1 MGITK
6 LLYGDCMEWLPKLP
20 EGQTSLILA
29 DLPYNITDAEYDKNI
44 IPLPELWQEYKR
56 ILQPGGIVALFAAQ
70 PFTTKLINSN
80 PAWFKYCWYWDKVA
94 STGALFAK
102 VQPMRRIEEILIF
115 QKPIDWLVIPEVKAI
130 QEYLYQGKE
139 RAGLTAP
146 KLHKLFNSYMYRH
159 YFTNSQWAMI
169 PERDYK
175 KLQAAAPDVFSRPYS
190 EMEKAYRAAC
200 QRYKLD
206 NGTAS
211 MRYFPQGTY
220 KLDTPR
226 QNGVKQTEIY
236 KKNTKVSYMQEFS
249 GYPSNIIQIVS
260 QTAETANNKRVHP
273 SQKPV
278 ALLEYIIK
286 TYTKPG
292 ELVVDNTMGSGSTGV
307 AAINTGR
314 GFIGMELDAAYYN
327 TAVQRIKEAKQHKQQ
342 EAAKGGTDGEPA
354 RQGVTES
361 DTQPQ
366 RPAVG
371 SLFDM
376 AYEPAANAGGV
387 MRREWHTEAQRAG
400 WAV

>member
-1 MGITK
+1 MSITK

-20 EGQTSLILA
+20 EGQASLILT

-56 ILQPGGIVALFAAQ
+56 ILQPGGIVALFASQ

-80 PAWFKYCWYWDKVA
+80 PAWFKYCWYWDKVC

-130 QEYLYQGKE
+130 QEYLYQGKQE
-139 RAGLTAP
+139 AGLTSEQ
-146 KLHKLFNSYMYRH
+146 LYDLLGSYMFRH
-159 YFTNSQWAMI
+159 YFAETQWVMI
-169 PERDYK
+169 PERNYI
-175 KLQAAAPDVFSRPYS
+175 KLQEAAPEIFTKPYS
-190 EMEKAYRAAC
+190 EMKQTYNAALK
-200 QRYKLD
+200 QYKLA

-211 MRYFPQGTY
+211 ARYYPQGVY
-220 KLDTPR
+220 KLDVPKMQR
-226 QNGVKQTEIY
+226 VRKTEIY
-236 KKNTKVSYMQEFS
+236 KKHTAGEYTQEYS
-249 GYPSNIIQIVS
+249 GYPTNVIQITS
-260 QTAETANNKRVHP
+260 QAAETANSKRVHP

-286 TYTKPG
+286 TYTQPG

-327 TAVQRIKEAKQHKQQ
+327 AAVQRIKEAKRQKQQ
-342 EAAKGGTDGEPA
+342 EAAKGGTDDEPA

-361 DTQPQ
+361 DTQPR
-366 RPAVG
+366 RPDMG
-371 SLFDM
+371 SLFDSLT
-376 AYEPAANAGGV
+376 G
-387 MRREWHTEAQRAG
+387 
-400 WAV
+400 

>member
-1 MGITK
+1 MSITK

-20 EGQTSLILA
+20 GGQTSLILA

-56 ILQPGGIVALFAAQ
+56 ILQPGGIVALFASQ

-80 PAWFKYCWYWDKVA
+80 PAWFKYCWYWDKVC

-139 RAGLTAP
+139 KAGLTAP
-146 KLHKLFNSYMYRH
+146 KLHKLFNSHMGRH
-159 YFTNSQWAMI
+159 YFTNSQWVMI
-169 PERDYK
+169 PKRDYE
-175 KLQAAAPDVFSRPYS
+175 KLQAAASDIFTLPYS
-190 EMEKAYRAAC
+190 QMERAYRAAC

-211 MRYFPQGTY
+211 MRYFPQGVY
-220 KLDTPR
+220 KLDKPI
-226 QNGVKQTEIY
+226 QNGVKRTEIY
-236 KKNTKVSYMQEFS
+236 KKNTKASYLQEFS
-249 GYPSNIIQIVS
+249 GYPSNVIQIAS
-260 QTAETANNKRVHP
+260 QTNEIANSKRVHP

-286 TYTKPG
+286 TYTKAG

-314 GFIGMELDAAYYN
+314 GFIGIELDGGYYN
-327 TAVQRIKEAKQHKQQ
+327 AAVKRIKEAKQQKQQ
-342 EAAKGGTDGEPA
+342 EAAKGSTDGEPA

-361 DTQPQ
+361 DTQAK

-371 SLFDM
+371 SLFDSL
-376 AYEPAANAGGV
+376 AGQESQQG
-387 MRREWHTEAQRAG
+387 G
-400 WAV
+400 AVC

>member
-1 MGITK
+1 MSITK

-20 EGQTSLILA
+20 GGQTSLILA

-80 PAWFKYCWYWDKVA
+80 PAWFKYCWYWDKIC

-146 KLHKLFNSYMYRH
+146 KLYKLFNSHMGRH
-159 YFTNSQWAMI
+159 YFNHSQWTMI
-169 PERDYK
+169 PARDYE
-175 KLQAAAPDVFSRPYS
+175 KLQAAAPDIFTKPYS
-190 EMEKAYRAAC
+190 EMERAYRAAC

-211 MRYFPQGTY
+211 ARYYPQGVY
-220 KLDTPR
+220 KLDEPKLQKVR
-226 QNGVKQTEIY
+226 KTEIY
-236 KKNTKVSYMQEFS
+236 KKQASEYTQEYS
-249 GYPSNIIQIVS
+249 GYPTNVIQIAS
-260 QTAETANNKRVHP
+260 QTAETANSKRVHP

-292 ELVVDNTMGSGSTGV
+292 ELVVDNTMGSGSAGV

-314 GFIGMELDAAYYN
+314 SFIGMELDAAYYN
-327 TAVQRIKEAKQHKQQ
+327 AAVQRIKEAKQQKQQ
-342 EAAKGGTDGEPA
+342 EAAPGGTDEKEA

-361 DTQPQ
+361 DTQAK

-371 SLFDM
+371 SLFDSL
-376 AYEPAANAGGV
+376 AGQESQQG
-387 MRREWHTEAQRAG
+387 G
-400 WAV
+400 AVC

>member
-1 MGITK
+1 MSITK

-20 EGQTSLILA
+20 GGQTSLILA
-29 DLPYNITDAEYDKNI
+29 DLPYNITDAEYDTNI

-80 PAWFKYCWYWDKVA
+80 PAWFKYCWYWDKVC

-115 QKPIDWLVIPEVKAI
+115 QKPIDWLVIPEVKAV

-139 RAGLTAP
+139 QAGLTAP
-146 KLHKLFNSYMYRH
+146 KLHELFNSYMYRH
-159 YFTNSQWAMI
+159 YFTNSQWTMI

-175 KLQAAAPDVFSRPYS
+175 KLQAAAPDIFTKPYS
-190 EMEKAYRAAC
+190 EMERAYRAAC

-211 MRYFPQGTY
+211 MRYFPQGVY
-220 KLDTPR
+220 KLDTPI

-236 KKNTKVSYMQEFS
+236 KKNIKASYLQEFS
-249 GYPSNIIQIVS
+249 GYPSNVIQMAS
-260 QTAETANNKRVHP
+260 QANETANNKRVHP

-286 TYTKPG
+286 TYTKAG

-314 GFIGMELDAAYYN
+314 GFIGIELDGVYYN
-327 TAVQRIKEAKQHKQQ
+327 AAVKRIKEAKQQQQ

-361 DTQPQ
+361 DTQAK
-366 RPAVG
+366 RPDVG
-371 SLFDM
+371 SLFDSL
-376 AYEPAANAGGV
+376 AGQESQQG
-387 MRREWHTEAQRAG
+387 G
-400 WAV
+400 AVC